1 MQLNFSQQM
10 RMSQQ
15 MKLAP
20 RMIQSMEIL
29 QLPYL
34 ELQER
39 IEQELEE
46 NVVLI
51 AEGLKSEKTDS
62 EIQREIQKAHEEAT
76 EKPLDQRE
84 LIVDNEH
91 GNDADFERLMEMSAD
106 WPDDNFAGENRPS
119 SNRMSD
125 DQERYDD
132 LMSNV
137 ESSPQTLH
145 DALIEQFAYVDGTPQ
160 QIDFGKYLIL
170 NLDENGRLQSSLP
183 EIVQVYGGKIS
194 FEDAQYVLRAIQKL
208 EPSGVGARD
217 LKECLLLQLTDD
229 MIYKDVIATLIIDHI
244 DDLGNNRLP
253 LIAKKTGFSIDEI
266 KEAMEEMRGLD
277 PFPGRRFQARQVH
290 NVTPDVIVEKDDNG
304 QWKVRVIDEYIP
316 SLRISKKYREMLR
329 NGVDQKTK
337 EYIKKKIDSAK
348 WLIESIEQRYT
359 TLRRVAQ
366 AIVDHQSA
374 FLEHG
379 PDQIQPLKMQQIADQ
394 VGVHV
399 TTVSR
404 AVDDKWIQ
412 SSRGVIPLK
421 RFFGG
426 GTKTATGEDVA
437 WDIVRIKLQELI
449 DGENKDNPYSDDE
462 IVTEMGKLGY
472 TLARR
477 TVTKYRKKMNI
488 PTSRQRKQY

>member
-1 MQLNFSQQM
+1 MHLNFSQNM

-29 QLPYL
+29 QLPTI

-51 AEGLKSEKTDS
+51 AEGLKTERTDT
-62 EIQREIQKAHEEAT
+62 EIQQDLKQAHDDANDQR
-76 EKPLDQRE
+76 LDQKE

-106 WPDDNFAGENRPS
+106 WPDDNFAAESRPS
-119 SNRMSD
+119 SNRLSD
-125 DQERYDD
+125 DRERYDD

-137 ESSPQTLH
+137 EATPQTLQ
-145 DALIEQFAYVDGTPQ
+145 DYLLEQFTFFDSSTKQ
-160 QIDFGKYLIL
+160 LEFGKYLIL

-183 EIVQVYGGKIS
+183 EIVQVYGGDIS
-194 FEDAQYVLRAIQKL
+194 FEEAQEVVRQIQKL
-208 EPSGVGARD
+208 DPPGVGARD
-217 LKECLLLQLTDD
+217 LKECLLLQLNDD
-229 MIYKDVIATLIIDHI
+229 MIYKDVIATLISEHL

-253 LIAKKTGFSIDEI
+253 LIAKKTGYTIEEI
-266 KEAMEEMRGLD
+266 KEAMEEMRQLD
-277 PFPGRRFQARQVH
+277 PFPGRRFQARQVQ
-290 NVTPDVIVEKDDNG
+290 NVAPDVVVELDEHNA
-304 QWKVRVIDEYIP
+304 WKVRVLDEYIP
-316 SLRISKKYREMLR
+316 SLRISKKYREMLQ
-329 NGVDQKTK
+329 NGVDAKTK

-348 WLIESIEQRYT
+348 WLIESIEQRYS
-359 TLRRVAQ
+359 TLRRVSQ
-366 AIVDHQSA
+366 AIVDHQTA

-379 PDQIQPLKMQQIADQ
+379 PDHIQPLKMQQIADQ

-412 SSRGVIPLK
+412 TQRGLFPLK

-449 DGENKDNPYSDDE
+449 DSEDKDKPYSDDE
-462 IVTEMGKLGY
+462 IVEEMGKLGY

-488 PTSRQRKQY
+488 PTSRQRRQY

>member
-1 MQLNFSQQM
+1 MHLNFSQNM

-29 QLPYL
+29 QLPTI

-51 AEGLKSEKTDS
+51 AEGLKTERTDT
-62 EIQREIQKAHEEAT
+62 EIQQDLQQAHDDAND
-76 EKPLDQRE
+76 KRLDQKE

-106 WPDDNFAGENRPS
+106 WPDDNFAAESRPS
-119 SNRMSD
+119 SNRLSD

-137 ESSPQTLH
+137 EATPQTLQ
-145 DALIEQFAYVDGTPQ
+145 DYLLEQFSFFDLSSEQ
-160 QIDFGKYLIL
+160 LEFGKYLIL

-183 EIVQVYGGKIS
+183 EIVQVYGGTIS
-194 FEDAQYVLRAIQKL
+194 FEDAQEVVRQIQKL
-208 EPSGVGARD
+208 DPPGVGARD
-217 LKECLLLQLTDD
+217 LKECLLLQLNDD
-229 MIYKDVIATLIIDHI
+229 MIYKDVIATLISEHL

-253 LIAKKTGFSIDEI
+253 LIAKKTGYTIEEI
-266 KEAMEEMRGLD
+266 KEAMEEMRQLD
-277 PFPGRRFQARQVH
+277 PFPGRRFQARQVQ
-290 NVTPDVIVEKDDNG
+290 NVAPDVVVELDENNA
-304 QWKVRVIDEYIP
+304 WKVRVLDEYIP
-316 SLRISKKYREMLR
+316 SLRISKKYREMLQ
-329 NGVDQKTK
+329 NGVDAKTK

-348 WLIESIEQRYT
+348 WLIESIEQRYS
-359 TLRRVAQ
+359 TLRRVSQ
-366 AIVDHQSA
+366 AIVDHQTA

-379 PDQIQPLKMQQIADQ
+379 PDHIQPLKMQQIADQ

-412 SSRGVIPLK
+412 TQRGLFPLK

-449 DGENKDNPYSDDE
+449 DNEDKDKPYSDDE
-462 IVTEMGKLGY
+462 IVEEMGKLGY

-488 PTSRQRKQY
+488 PTSRQRRQY